1 MAYTY
6 CHGGDIAT
14 FEAEYGTPPLDLSA
28 NINPFGIPES
38 VREAMHRAVDECT
51 HYPDPFCRAAR

>member
-14 FEAEYGTPPLDLSA
+14 FEVEYGTPPLDLSA

-51 HYPDPFCRAAR
+51 HYPDP